1 METPKVSII
10 ASSARCWLW
19 PEFMESLAQNTI
31 VPQVTFA
38 GPLDRYQVRYFVNKY
53 QNLQYVHT
61 PVKPAQCY
69 QLAFLYSDFDSLIM
83 YVADDC
89 EFEPGLIDKVVEFY
103 QNLNNPKAVVS
114 IRTNEDG
121 RNYGTEIHTLLGWNV
136 NTPLMAPIGLVSQRY
151 LATLGGFDRRFIS
164 GQWEN
169 DFCMR
174 VYADGGDVVAYDPG
188 PTVFINHQQKH
199 KTQNNPFWSAYQH
212 DRKVLED
219 TWVEGGYKPST
230 PYVTVRFKDGREVPM
245 FKILDNRKVVKKP
258 LLPFEPYEDEKLI
271 EQNQGPFGIFE
282 VKAETPEPVK
292 PAEKSVLEVPNVQ
305 FNTTGDAA
313 APAAS

>member
-1 METPKVSII
+1 MEAPKVSII
-10 ASSARCWLW
+10 ASSVRCWLW
-19 PEFMESLAQNTI
+19 PEFMESVAQNTI

-38 GPLDRYQVRYFVNKY
+38 GSLDRYQVRYFVNKY
-53 QNLQYVHT
+53 PNLQYIHT

-69 QLAFLYSDFDSLIM
+69 QLAFLYSDYDSLIM

-103 QNLNNPKAVVS
+103 QSLNNPKAVVS

-121 RNYGTEIHTLLGWNV
+121 RNYGTEIHTLIGWNV

-151 LATLGGFDRRFIS
+151 LAELNGFDRRYIS

-174 VYADGGDVVAYDPG
+174 VYADGGEVVPFDPG

-199 KTQNNPFWSAYQH
+199 KTVNNPFWSAYQH
-212 DRKVLED
+212 DRKILED
-219 TWVEGGYKPST
+219 TWVLGGYKPST
-230 PYVTVRFKDGREVPM
+230 PYVSVKFKDGREVPM

-258 LLPFEPYEDEKLI
+258 QLPFEPYEDEKLI
-271 EQNQGPFGIFE
+271 EVNQGPFGIFE
-282 VKAETPEPVK
+282 VKTEAPEPLK
-292 PAEKSVLEVPNVQ
+292 SAESQVLEVPNVQ
-305 FNTTGDAA
+305 FNADGGN
-313 APAAS
+313 APAA